1 MEAGPEQ
8 FPQIRLQADLEEED
22 DDPDLGQGVEDLG
35 LVDQAEHSRPD
46 QHARQQL
53 AQDGRLADA
62 LHRLA
67 GQLGR
72 EPDDRQAEQ
81 ELAES
86 HLLSLLHSAIGSAA
100 R

>member
-1 MEAGPEQ
+1 MKATT
-8 FPQIRLQADLEEED
+8 
-22 DDPDLGQGVEDLG
+22 
-35 LVDQAEHSRPD
+35 VDWRPARSSSRRSDSRPISKRRMTTPISARAWRISD
-46 QHARQQL
+46 SWTKPTPPRQQP
-53 AQDGRLADA
+53 ARDGRLADA

-86 HLLSLLHSAIGSAA
+86 HLLSLLHSAIRSAA
-100 R
+100 